1 MLADKNCARR
11 GPRGRAALAR
21 DAREVELQLARGLS
35 LFTAE
40 GQRRIGDPRHVAE
53 KAV

>member
-1 MLADKNCARR
+1 LSHSSQIAKAVS
-11 GPRGRAALAR
+11 AAI

-40 GQRRIGDPRHVAE
+40 GQPR
-53 KAV
+53 